1 MRHIRP
7 RSGAR
12 ARHAYAYASRAQNMR
27 QPTCVRLRREGGRRG
42 RSRAVHLGPAA
53 PVCLCPGWLE
63 RRSDMGS
70 KSVGRSVGWADA
82 GRDERERKRGKEER
96 ERFHQSITHIW
107 VRFNAFTKRI
117 AGSSGLLSL
126 CVRVI
131 RILSTL
137 HVCRDMS
144 KETKARFRELAQFP
158 VRVRVMSYFR
168 RRSREHWENM
178 LNPLNRFADAG
189 RARRQAGKPKTCR
202 EVYGIP
208 GPTAHRHTPR

>member
-1 MRHIRP
+1 MVGEAVRH
-7 RSGAR
+7 GE
-12 ARHAYAYASRAQNMR
+12 Q
-27 QPTCVRLRREGGRRG
+27 
-42 RSRAVHLGPAA
+42 
-53 PVCLCPGWLE
+53 
-63 RRSDMGS
+63 
-70 KSVGRSVGWADA
+70 VGRSVGWADA
-82 GRDERERKRGKEER
+82 GRDERERERGKEER

-144 KETKARFRELAQFP
+144 KETKARFRELTQFP

-178 LNPLNRFADAG
+178 LNPLNRFTDAG

-208 GPTAHRHTPR
+208 GPTAHRPRRDRPAAAAAVGSRP

>member
-1 MRHIRP
+1 M
-7 RSGAR
+7 GAI
-12 ARHAYAYASRAQNMR
+12 Q
-27 QPTCVRLRREGGRRG
+27 CVYEANCRVLWT
-42 RSRAVHLGPAA
+42 P
-53 PVCLCPGWLE
+53 
-63 RRSDMGS
+63 
-70 KSVGRSVGWADA
+70 
-82 GRDERERKRGKEER
+82 
-96 ERFHQSITHIW
+96 
-107 VRFNAFTKRI
+107 
-117 AGSSGLLSL
+117 LSL

-144 KETKARFRELAQFP
+144 KETKARFRELTQFP

-178 LNPLNRFADAG
+178 LNPLNRFTDAG

-208 GPTAHRHTPR
+208 GPTAHRPRRDRPAAAAAVGSRPKTRYLRCVRKREMTPMETEEKVLHNSMAVGSMGFK